1 MENNIKLTNM
11 FKSSFLIAL
20 CCLLLLPLSC
30 SKKSADSHVPKTVHG
45 YTVHLV
51 SKEATDSY
59 TEHVYCFTKAKK
71 MPNISFEVVMHND
84 GKSNLRISYKDFFN
98 TKSYIISFAEQ
109 MKLLDAFIKEYFTET
124 SSKKI
129 FSIEIP
135 LVFAADINGEI
146 TNEYKQRRGRVRL
159 EKLVLRSRMSAAL
172 DSIFAQY
179 GLHVEKVYIEKW
191 YLTDKQIVKEEHIEV
206 SDYDAL
212 PRELCFGYADF
223 VLAADDKQK

>member
-71 MPNISFEVVMHND
+71 MPNIGS
-84 GKSNLRISYKDFFN
+84 
-98 TKSYIISFAEQ
+98 T
-109 MKLLDAFIKEYFTET
+109 
-124 SSKKI
+124 
-129 FSIEIP
+129 
-135 LVFAADINGEI
+135 DIV
-146 TNEYKQRRGRVRL
+146 RG
-159 EKLVLRSRMSAAL
+159 
-172 DSIFAQY
+172 
-179 GLHVEKVYIEKW
+179 
-191 YLTDKQIVKEEHIEV
+191 
-206 SDYDAL
+206 
-212 PRELCFGYADF
+212 
-223 VLAADDKQK
+223 